1 MNLLKWVTKRS
12 YFLWKKWFI
21 SKRQRLLKLMI
32 FIRFPASKSTK
43 SAVTGWQNTTN
54 PGLKMFGYNVLI
66 NEIWQK
72 RKLKMGPTFGYLL
85 NTIRPGIE
93 KMWFFN
99 WEYLSYHRSLWN
111 FLICFLFVSQFYVDR
126 AYQPIF

>member
-12 YFLWKKWFI
+12 YFLLKKWFI
-21 SKRQRLLKLMI
+21 SKRQGLLKLMI

-43 SAVTGWQNTTN
+43 RAVMGWQNTTN
-54 PGLKMFGYNVLI
+54 PGLKIFGYNVLI

-72 RKLKMGPTFGYLL
+72 KKLKMGPTFAYLL

-93 KMWFFN
+93 KMCFLN
-99 WEYLSYHRSLWN
+99 WEYLSYYRSLWN

>member
-43 SAVTGWQNTTN
+43 SAVRGWQNTTN

-99 WEYLSYHRSLWN
+99 WEYLSYYRSLWN
-111 FLICFLFVSQFYVDR
+111 FLICFLFVSQLYVDR

>member
-21 SKRQRLLKLMI
+21 SNRQRLLKLMI

-54 PGLKMFGYNVLI
+54 PGLKIFGYNVLI

-72 RKLKMGPTFGYLL
+72 KTQNGTNFRIFGKHDSPRHRKNVF
-85 NTIRPGIE
+85 
-93 KMWFFN
+93 FFN
-99 WEYLSYHRSLWN
+99 WEYLSYYRSIWN